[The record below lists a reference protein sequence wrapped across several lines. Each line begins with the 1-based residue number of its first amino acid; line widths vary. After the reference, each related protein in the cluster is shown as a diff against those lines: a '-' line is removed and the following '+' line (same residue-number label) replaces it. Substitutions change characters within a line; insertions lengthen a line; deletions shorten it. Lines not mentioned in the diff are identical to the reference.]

1 MARPCLLTM
10 YELYYYTY
18 PYIGYGGMGVPFFF
32 FFFLFLCVQVIFYLG
47 PLLLA
52 HGSSCHVRVHGLD
65 IGILLKGT

>member
-32 FFFLFLCVQVIFYLG
+32 FFFSSYVSRLSSI
-47 PLLLA
+47 LA
-52 HGSSCHVRVHGLD
+52 HSSSLMDPLATFEYTAWTSGYS
-65 IGILLKGT
+65 